1 MTHYLDTVNSPDDL
15 KNIAQAEL
23 PHLAAEI
30 RAAILKKLD
39 ATGGHLGSNLGIV
52 EAAIALHYVFDSP
65 RDRIVW
71 DVSHQ
76 CYPHKILTGRKDGF
90 LDPAKYNDYSGYTA
104 PAESLHDSFFVGH
117 TSTSV
122 SLALGLVMARDLKG
136 SDEKII
142 AVIGDGSL
150 TGGEAFEGLN
160 NAAMLDSQF
169 LIVVNDNEMS
179 IAPNHGGVYR
189 NLAELR
195 ASKGKAANNFFK
207 TVGLDYLYVES
218 GNDIDALIAAF
229 VQAKN
234 AVRPLVVHI
243 HTFKG
248 KGDAWAE
255 ANQEAGHWRLPA
267 AATAAPAAATEN
279 YNTITANYLLQ
290 KIKSDPTVMVINP
303 ATPGAVGMGI
313 DFRKKAGKQF
323 IDVGI
328 AEEHAVALASGL
340 AKNGAKPVLAI
351 LGTFLQRTY
360 DQLMQDLCLN
370 NNPATILIY
379 WGGISGA
386 SATHSGAFDMS
397 LTGNIPNLICLA
409 PVTKEEYLAMLNW
422 SIGQTA
428 HPVAIRL
435 PREVI
440 SNGETVTFDET
451 LLGKFA
457 ITRRGQKVAI
467 LGLGNF
473 YTLGQKVQ
481 ALLTKCGIDA
491 TVINPR
497 IYSQVDQELLT
508 DLKLDHEL
516 IVTLEDGILSGG
528 FGEKVARFYGASDVK
543 VLSFGGDKEFT
554 DRIPLDELYRQYHL
568 TPELIA
574 ADVTAALQS

>member
-1 MTHYLDTVNSPDDL
+1 MTQYLDRINHPDDL

-23 PHLAAEI
+23 PHVAAEI

-52 EAAIALHYVFDSP
+52 EATIALHYVFDSP

-104 PAESLHDSFFVGH
+104 PAESEHDSFFVGH

-122 SLALGLVMARDLKG
+122 SLALGLATARDLKG
-136 SDEKII
+136 GNEKII

-160 NAAMLDSQF
+160 NAAMLDGQF

-195 ASKGKAANNFFK
+195 ASKGKAVNNFFK
-207 TVGLDYLYVES
+207 TVGLDYLYVEA

-229 VQAKN
+229 AQAKN

-255 ANQEAGHWRLPA
+255 TNQEAGHWRLPA
-267 AATAAPAAATEN
+267 AAAAPAPATEN
-279 YNTITANYLLQ
+279 YNTITADYLLA
-290 KIKSDPTVMVINP
+290 KIAADPTVMVINP
-303 ATPGAVGMGI
+303 ATPGAVGLRE
-313 DFRKKAGKQF
+313 DFRNQAGKQF

-370 NNPATILIY
+370 SNPATILIY

-397 LTGNIPNLICLA
+397 MTGNIPNLVGLA
-409 PVTKEEYLAMLNW
+409 PVTKEEYLAMLDW
-422 SIGQTA
+422 SIDQTA

-440 SNGETVTFDET
+440 ATGETVTFDEST
-451 LLGKFA
+451 LGKFA

-473 YTLGQKVQ
+473 YCLGQKVK
-481 ALLTKCGIDA
+481 ALLAEKFEIDA
-491 TVINPR
+491 TLINPR
-497 IYSQVDQELLT
+497 IYSQLDQELLT

-528 FGEKVARFYGASDVK
+528 FGEKVARFYGASNVK
-543 VLSFGGDKEFT
+543 VLSFGGEREFT
-554 DRIPLDELYRQYHL
+554 DRVPLDELYRKYHL

-574 ADVTAALQS
+574 EDIIAALQN